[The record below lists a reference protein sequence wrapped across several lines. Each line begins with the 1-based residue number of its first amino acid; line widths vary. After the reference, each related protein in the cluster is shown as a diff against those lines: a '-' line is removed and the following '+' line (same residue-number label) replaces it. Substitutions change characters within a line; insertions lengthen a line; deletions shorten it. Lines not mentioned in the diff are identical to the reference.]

1 MKATLKYDLPEE
13 LTEFEM
19 ACNAEYMHLVL
30 WELDQWLRS
39 NTKYAPDGTHEEAY
53 TAYELTRDRLHQLMN
68 QYNIS
73 FE

>member
-1 MKATLKYDLPEE
+1 MKAILKYDLPEE
-13 LTEFEM
+13 VTEFEM

-53 TAYELTRDRLHQLMN
+53 TAYELTRDKLNQLMN

>member
-1 MKATLKYDLPEE
+1 MKAILKYDLPEE

-53 TAYELTRDRLHQLMN
+53 TAYELTRERLHQLMN